1 MNRILVWISAVLSAL
16 TPLVA
21 EEAVMVVEAHSG
33 KVLIGRNTTVKRP
46 VASLTKVATGVLVVD
61 WAEAAGTDLAT
72 TQVVVPNSVIGA
84 GGANPM
90 QLVPGERLTALDALF
105 SAMLGSDN
113 AAALTLA
120 DHVGREFLRRHGRSG
135 DPVAAFVQEMNHLAE
150 ALNMRKTKFVNPH
163 GLEAPDK
170 IGLSTAADIAKLSI
184 YAMRR
189 PGMTFVTRQPSRKVT
204 VQGVGGARSYQIK
217 NTNELVSEHIIGV
230 KTGTT
235 AAAGEC
241 LSVSVEREPMI
252 RTKADGTKGVT
263 PRRLIIVLLDSQDRF
278 TKARGL
284 IKQGWGIYDS
294 WVASGAVVTNPERE
308 ILTVPDPRG

>member
-278 TKARGL
+278 IKARGL